1 MDKELFNPKTV
12 KRLCSK
18 SEITPKITLSLKEQD
33 EWEDYF
39 SDYKKELLEV
49 KGGIDKTDKEIGG
62 MVYGLYGLTGEGI
75 KVVEGVVK

>member
-62 MVYGLYGLTGEGI
+62 MVYGLYGLAKDEI
-75 KVVEGVVK
+75 KIVNENLK